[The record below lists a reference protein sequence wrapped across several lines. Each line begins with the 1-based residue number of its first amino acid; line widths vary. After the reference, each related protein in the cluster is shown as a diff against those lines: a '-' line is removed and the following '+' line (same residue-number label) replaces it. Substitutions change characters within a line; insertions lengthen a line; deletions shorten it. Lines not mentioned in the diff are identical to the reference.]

1 MHGND
6 LRVQYLQRRI
16 GMYKTFG
23 KHPSEQLQNMFM
35 THPYQIQTP
44 EKAKV
49 IFLSLDANWDINIE
63 NDSVYFNE
71 TLRYLSDGVKYWE
84 TEKIHTPML
93 KDNYNGDGTRYHKQ
107 FKKLGLTSE
116 NAKDICFMEL
126 LNVCTYGSS
135 TKSENK
141 SEYKKLLLCDNNK
154 NHLQRIKQLA
164 EDKDKLI
171 IVVGS
176 TSTEEYIRKLK
187 LFDLSAENIMV
198 VNHFSSS
205 VTNEY
210 LENLGKTIRKFL
222 NKS

>member
-1 MHGND
+1 MN
-6 LRVQYLQRRI
+6 
-16 GMYKTFG
+16 KTFG

-63 NDSVYFNE
+63 NDSDYFNE
-71 TLRYLSDGVKYWE
+71 TLRYLSDGVRYWE

-107 FKKLGLTSE
+107 FIKLGLTSE

-135 TKSENK
+135 TKPENK

-154 NHLQRIKQLA
+154 NHLKRIKQLA

-187 LFDLSAENIMV
+187 LFDLTAENIMV

-210 LENLGKTIRKFL
+210 LDNLGKTIRKFL

>member
-35 THPYQIQTP
+35 SHPYQIQTP

-84 TEKIHTPML
+84 TEKIHTPLL

-126 LNVCTYGSS
+126 LNVCTFGSS
-135 TKSENK
+135 TTPEGKI
-141 SEYKKLLLCDNNK
+141 EYAKLLQSAENQSHLKRIALLANDK
-154 NHLQRIKQLA
+154 N
-164 EDKDKLI
+164 KLI
-171 IVVGS
+171 VLVGAK
-176 TSTEEYIRKLK
+176 TKEYIQKLK
-187 LFDLSAENIMV
+187 LFNINSDNIIV
-198 VNHFSSS
+198 CTHFSAPISD
-205 VTNEY
+205 EY
-210 LENLGKTIRKFL
+210 LHNLGTIVSEFL
-222 NKS
+222 LKHE